1 MSECQACV
9 FQRCLI
15 LLRNSIVIFQSS
27 NKRVLIRMF
36 VPTAGCRKRTSS
48 LERAVSSQQERKREP
63 TTSCFLSEQPG
74 GATPE
79 RLPCPSL
86 WFAAAPHLY
95 RPANPLL
102 LSHTPTHTSLG
113 LPVAHLH
120 ALANRLSAWA
130 CPSRPSRLR
139 KAELS

>member
-9 FQRCLI
+9 FQKCLI
-15 LLRNSIVIFQSS
+15 LLRNSIVILQSL

-48 LERAVSSQQERKREP
+48 LERAVSSQLERKREP
-63 TTSCFLSEQPG
+63 TTSCFLREQPG

-86 WFAAAPHLY
+86 WFAAAPHLFTAQLILFY
-95 RPANPLL
+95 CPTRPRTHHSGY
-102 LSHTPTHTSLG
+102 LSLTSTHWPIG
-113 LPVAHLH
+113 FRHGRVQADR
-120 ALANRLSAWA
+120 AG
-130 CPSRPSRLR
+130 
-139 KAELS
+139 